1 MPRRR
6 KSGMESR
13 GRWASW
19 EVAFNHIDEAIQ
31 QGFYIEA
38 LALEERIM
46 ADQLGLAGKG
56 VEKKG
61 PEFAQVDAWR
71 KERNRFVRN
80 VAHGLPGR
88 APTVTAEEYNA
99 RGRKAAE
106 TGVELARAICD
117 WGRSDGGGR
126 GDKSGFHG
134 VKIGRVWCF
143 GSLAGGEN
151 DGSPCGS
158 RRASGRIF
166 RIEP

>member
-1 MPRRR
+1 
-6 KSGMESR
+6 MESR

-71 KERNRFVRN
+71 KERNN
-80 VAHGLPGR
+80 H
-88 APTVTAEEYNA
+88 
-99 RGRKAAE
+99 E
-106 TGVELARAICD
+106 TGIMFVQSFNLKT
-117 WGRSDGGGR
+117 GR
-126 GDKSGFHG
+126 
-134 VKIGRVWCF
+134 
-143 GSLAGGEN
+143 
-151 DGSPCGS
+151 
-158 RRASGRIF
+158 
-166 RIEP
+166 